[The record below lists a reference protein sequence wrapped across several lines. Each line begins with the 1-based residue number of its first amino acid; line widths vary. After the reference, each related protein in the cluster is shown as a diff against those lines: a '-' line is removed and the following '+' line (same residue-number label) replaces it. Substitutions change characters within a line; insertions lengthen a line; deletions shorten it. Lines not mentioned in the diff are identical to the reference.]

1 MHIFPERTSLDGLG
15 SELFKLV
22 SYGASREQWAEWLR
36 VPLEHAA
43 SRGNLSL
50 VERLLRAGA
59 DAGAGWRG
67 CRGRTLLDAAALGGN
82 ADVMPALIRGG
93 AGADVNKVTVSS
105 RRSALYTATCCGHE
119 AAAKRLILAGAD
131 VNFRDPVAK
140 CNVLSQAI
148 QGNHTQLVND
158 LLIGGARPNIR
169 DECGM
174 APLQAAALFA
184 QDGVVSAL
192 LLAKVDVN
200 V

>member
-1 MHIFPERTSLDGLG
+1 MALATVSIASLPPESLLPAHKHGATEPLFFSPFLNKESESWCFVRMHIFPERTSLDGLG

-82 ADVMPALIRGG
+82 ADVMSALIRGG

-105 RRSALYTATCCGHE
+105 RRSALYTATCCGRD

-131 VNFRDPVAK
+131 VNFRDPVQ
-140 CNVLSQAI
+140 S
-148 QGNHTQLVND
+148 
-158 LLIGGARPNIR
+158 
-169 DECGM
+169 
-174 APLQAAALFA
+174 AAF
-184 QDGVVSAL
+184 
-192 LLAKVDVN
+192 
-200 V
+200 